1 MMVSLFC
8 GPQLCIP
15 DCFIQELIITE
26 IHNEGHHGRDKS
38 VEILLGHYFWPHARR
53 YMERLVQR
61 CYICQV
67 SKETTTNAGL
77 YMPQP
82 IPGGPWTDLSMD
94 FVLGLSRTQC
104 RVDSIFIVVDP
115 FNKMAHFIA
124 CRKTYDTS
132 QISHL
137 FFHEVM
143 RLHGIPR
150 SITFE
155 RDTKFMSHFWRSLW
169 RKMETTLN
177 FSTAYYPQTDGQI
190 EVVNRSLGNMLRAL
204 VGDNTMGQGFYP
216 M

>member
-1 MMVSLFC
+1 MLLILTSAPFTTLHKPRGSLDILSMMVSLFC

-82 IPGGPWTDLSMD
+82 IPGGPWTDLSMN
-94 FVLGLSRTQC
+94 FVLGQ
-104 RVDSIFIVVDP
+104 
-115 FNKMAHFIA
+115 
-124 CRKTYDTS
+124 
-132 QISHL
+132 
-137 FFHEVM
+137 
-143 RLHGIPR
+143 
-150 SITFE
+150 
-155 RDTKFMSHFWRSLW
+155 
-169 RKMETTLN
+169 
-177 FSTAYYPQTDGQI
+177 
-190 EVVNRSLGNMLRAL
+190 
-204 VGDNTMGQGFYP
+204 
-216 M
+216 